1 MNPPARSPSGPVD
14 LRAAV
19 AFLTPFGGR
28 RGARPTPATM
38 AYFPVVGASLG
49 ALIGLCWHASRRRLP
64 PLPAAAL
71 VVAIDALMTGGLHLD
86 GLADTADGLCAHVPA
101 RSRLE
106 IMAEPQ
112 VGTFAVV
119 ALGAALIS
127 RTAAFA
133 ALEPSPAL
141 LAALYCSSRSVMVIG
156 SRALPYRGRRDWQ
169 PPSCRSAGSPTV
181 PLWLVSPEPAQRC
194 CWQRLLLGGAGQEPS
209 WAVGSRGRSSWSSPG
224 GGSGGS
230 PATSWARPES
240 SARQLAWSWLQ
251 RNEQLGAAGPS
262 CRRHD
267 LCGRARSRTRGRG
280 GSTRSKGVRSTTSSP
295 PGATSGDFART
306 SSSRLLCAGCLPRL
320 MPHPPSATASHG
332 GSSSSAVR
340 RPVSVPP

>member
-1 MNPPARSPSGPVD
+1 MNPPAQSPSIPVD
-14 LRAAV
+14 LREAV
-19 AFLTPFGGR
+19 AFLTPFGNR

-49 ALIGLCWHASRRRLP
+49 ALIGVSWHTLRRRLP

-86 GLADTADGLCAHVPA
+86 GLADTTDGLCAHVPA
-101 RSRLE
+101 KSRLE

-156 SRALPYRGRRDWQ
+156 SRALPYAREEGLATAFLPTPGGPDGALVAGLAGAGAALLLATFVAGRRGARAVVAGWV
-169 PPSCRSAGSPTV
+169 SAT
-181 PLWLVSPEPAQRC
+181 LVLVLAR
-194 CWQRLLLGGAGQEPS
+194 RRIGGFTGD
-209 WAVGSRGRSSWSSPG
+209 V
-224 GGSGGS
+224 
-230 PATSWARPES
+230 
-240 SARQLAWSWLQ
+240 
-251 RNEQLGAAGPS
+251 LGAAGVVS
-262 CRRHD
+262 E
-267 LCGRARSRTRGRG
+267 
-280 GSTRSKGVRSTTSSP
+280 TT
-295 PGATSGDFART
+295 GLVMAA
-306 SSSRLLCAGCLPRL
+306 AK
-320 MPHPPSATASHG
+320 
-332 GSSSSAVR
+332 
-340 RPVSVPP
+340 